1 MATGTTPASLTDG
14 EGRIPASAETLAA
27 ASELLKAATHAAN
40 QSAAIQTAA
49 IQTMDLQ
56 QQVVRLQALLEVS
69 RQVHSTTREEEVL
82 ETVLRIVVRELEMA
96 GAAFTNSELTYGESI
111 PELSNGNPHGIY
123 TYPLDDREG
132 KRMTELIVA
141 PPEGR
146 PITLYEA
153 DFLEGLSLQAAVA
166 LENARNHE
174 RNLQWARVQQD
185 LDAAREIQ
193 RSLLPQRMPSIEG
206 YSIAVRSQTCYE
218 VGGDYADII
227 ALPDGSLLLAVA
239 DVAGKGLASA
249 IMATSFRA
257 AFRAM
262 AVTGIP
268 LDVLATRMNQHHWLE
283 GEEARRRYVTA
294 IFLRLDP
301 QKGEVEI
308 VNAGHNPGF
317 VITPDDRDGQ
327 TPHEINAAGTPLGL
341 LPGMSYTSEHLAL
354 PKGSRLLFYTD
365 GLTEVF
371 RGEEEF
377 GQDRLLQE
385 FSNTPTGKADGILEA
400 LWAAIHGFSG
410 GGPQEDDMTALV
422 LCHLDGVESPQAEL
436 AEPKSE
442 IQFDTDC
449 TSFRVS
455 A

>member
-1 MATGTTPASLTDG
+1 MAAGFGPETTEISGSGATAG
-14 EGRIPASAETLAA
+14 EGPAA
-27 ASELLKAATHAAN
+27 AMTE
-40 QSAAIQTAA
+40 
-49 IQTMDLQ
+49 TMDLQ
-56 QQVVRLQALLEVS
+56 QQVARLQALLEVS
-69 RQVHSTTREEEVL
+69 RQVHSTTREDEVL

-96 GAAFTNSELTYGESI
+96 GAAFTNSGHSYGDAPVQTDVGSK
-111 PELSNGNPHGIY
+111 NGIHC
-123 TYPLDDREG
+123 YPLDDREG

-146 PITLYEA
+146 PITLYEE
-153 DFLEGLSLQAAVA
+153 DFLEGLALQAAVA

-185 LDAAREIQ
+185 LDAARQIQ
-193 RSLLPQRMPSIEG
+193 RSLLPQKMPTIPG
-206 YSIAVRSQTCYE
+206 FSIAVRSQTCYE
-218 VGGDYADII
+218 VGGDYVDII
-227 ALPDGSLLLAVA
+227 QLPEGGGLILAVA

-262 AVTGIP
+262 AITGVS
-268 LDVLATRMNQHHWLE
+268 LDLLAKRMNQHHWQE

-301 QKGEVEI
+301 DRGEVEI

-317 VITPDDRDGQ
+317 VITPDGTQ
-327 TPHEINAAGTPLGL
+327 HQIQAAGTPLGL
-341 LPGMSYTSEHLAL
+341 LPGMNYRSVRL
-354 PKGSRLLFYTD
+354 PVAAGSRLLFYTD

-371 RGEEEF
+371 RDEEEF
-377 GQDRLLQE
+377 GQDRLLLE
-385 FSNTPTGKADGILEA
+385 FSNTRSQQADGILDA

-422 LCHLDGVESPQAEL
+422 LCHLSADSAGLDPS
-436 AEPKSE
+436 SE
-442 IQFDTDC
+442 AQNSVQQVT
-449 TSFRVS
+449 

>member
-1 MATGTTPASLTDG
+1 MATGSSLATTGVDLTIAPSH
-14 EGRIPASAETLAA
+14 EVVEA
-27 ASELLKAATHAAN
+27 ASEIAAGAGAGVASVLPPAERQAVVQNVVT
-40 QSAAIQTAA
+40 
-49 IQTMDLQ
+49 QTMDLQ
-56 QQVVRLQALLEVS
+56 QQVARLQALLEVS
-69 RQVHSTTREEEVL
+69 RQVHSTTREDEVL

-96 GAAFTNSELTYGESI
+96 GAAFSGTELSYGEA
-111 PELSNGNPHGIY
+111 PLRDVDGHLNGVH

-132 KRMTELIVA
+132 KRMTELVIA

-146 PITLYEA
+146 AVTLYEA
-153 DFLEGLSLQAAVA
+153 DFLEGLALQAAVA

-185 LDAAREIQ
+185 LDAARQIQ
-193 RSLLPQRMPSIEG
+193 RSLLPQEMPSVPG
-206 YSIAVRSQTCYE
+206 FSIAVRSETCYE
-218 VGGDYADII
+218 VGGDYVDIL
-227 ALPDGSLLLAVA
+227 AFPEGGFLMAVA

-262 AVTGIP
+262 AVTGIS
-268 LDVLATRMNQHHWLE
+268 LDLLATRMNQHQWLE

-301 QKGEVEI
+301 VRGEVEI

-317 VITPDDRDGQ
+317 IITPDGVEHQ
-327 TPHEINAAGTPLGL
+327 IEAAGTPLGL
-341 LPGMSYTSEHLAL
+341 LPGMTYSSERLDF
-354 PKGSRLLFYTD
+354 PRGSRLLFYTD

-371 RGEEEF
+371 VEDEEF
-377 GQDRLLQE
+377 GQDRLLRE
-385 FSNTPTGKADGILEA
+385 FSHAPTGNADGILDA
-400 LWAAIHGFSG
+400 LWVAIHGFSG

-422 LCHLDGVESPQAEL
+422 LCHLAAQ
-436 AEPKSE
+436 
-442 IQFDTDC
+442 QQTDADPGLIP
-449 TSFRVS
+449 SGRVS

>member
-1 MATGTTPASLTDG
+1 MATGMTPATTESPNFNASGDG
-14 EGRIPASAETLAA
+14 A
-27 ASELLKAATHAAN
+27 
-40 QSAAIQTAA
+40 
-49 IQTMDLQ
+49 QTMDLQ
-56 QQVVRLQALLEVS
+56 QQVARLQALLEVS
-69 RQVHSTTREEEVL
+69 RQVHSTTREDEVL

-96 GAAFTNSELTYGESI
+96 GAAFSNSELSYGDA
-111 PELSNGNPHGIY
+111 PQKTKDGKLDGIQ

-153 DFLEGLSLQAAVA
+153 DFLEGLALQAAVA

-185 LDAAREIQ
+185 LDAARQIQ

-206 YSIAVRSQTCYE
+206 YSIAVKSQTCYE
-218 VGGDYADII
+218 VGGDYVDII
-227 ALPDGSLLLAVA
+227 SLPEGGIIMAVA

-262 AVTGIP
+262 AITGVS
-268 LDVLATRMNQHHWLE
+268 LDLLATRMNQHHWLE

-294 IFLRLDP
+294 IFLRLDS
-301 QKGEVEI
+301 KRGEVEI

-317 VITPDDRDGQ
+317 VITPDGTQ
-327 TPHEINAAGTPLGL
+327 HQIEAAGTPLGL
-341 LPGMSYTSEHLAL
+341 LPGMTYSSERLAFNQ
-354 PKGSRLLFYTD
+354 GSRLLFYTD

-371 RGEEEF
+371 REDEEF

-385 FSNTPTGKADGILEA
+385 FSNTPTQQADGILDA
-400 LWAAIHGFSG
+400 LWVAIHGFSG

-422 LCHLDGVESPQAEL
+422 LCHLPAHSSSPQPHSEVL
-436 AEPKSE
+436 SEPDS
-442 IQFDTDC
+442 DC
-449 TSFRVS
+449 ETVQVS
-455 A
+455 S